1 MLGIQKRSGGGP
13 DAKYWRLTMKMK
25 FALSFLL
32 VPAIGVSLATAQNK
46 VTKDTVP
53 GITNYAHIETTVAC
67 AGAITPSSV
76 AEIKKMGYASIINLR
91 EATEPGADIDAEKAA
106 AEKAGIRFVHV
117 PFNGNKPSTEAVDQ
131 FLKAI
136 KTAGTEPAFIH
147 CAGGNRAASMWFV
160 KRALVDKWDIDRAMA
175 EATDLG
181 FAAPALKAFAIDY
194 VKAHQK

>member
-1 MLGIQKRSGGGP
+1 
-13 DAKYWRLTMKMK
+13 MKMK
-25 FALSFLL
+25 LTLFVLVALAISVPLFA
-32 VPAIGVSLATAQNK
+32 GQDK

-67 AGAITPSSV
+67 AGAITPASV

-147 CAGGNRAASMWFV
+147 CSGGNRAASMWFV
-160 KRALVDKWDIDRAMA
+160 KRMLVDKWDMDRAMA

-181 FAAPALKAFAIDY
+181 FASPTLKTFAIDY